1 MIFSQPFT
9 AAGGLFESQRRRKT
23 GLSATL
29 VAAHPPESCLFISSS
44 DFLQGSPG
52 ISTCNAVRRTAQTDE
67 VAAVWPFA
75 SAKRG
80 ARHLRTKC
88 LLEDWNTAE
97 ALGNDIK
104 GHVLWK
110 LSTLRGCVLFF
121 F

>member
-1 MIFSQPFT
+1 M
-9 AAGGLFESQRRRKT
+9 AAQEKDGVKCYTCGVASTRVL
-23 GLSATL
+23 L
-29 VAAHPPESCLFISSS
+29 VYFQLW
-44 DFLQGSPG
+44 FLQGSPG
-52 ISTCNAVRRTAQTDE
+52 ISTCNAVTRTAQTDE
-67 VAAVWPFA
+67 VAAVWPSA

-110 LSTLRGCVLFF
+110 LSTLRGCVFKKNMHVETFRMEARL
-121 F
+121 